1 MSYRE
6 QASEVG
12 YAVKS
17 VSAPPQPQS
26 YIEGSIENIYSG
38 LDRQERLLTS
48 LEEKLYKVLGP
59 DYPSKG
65 DGAAQA
71 ADTSPLVNQLDDIYN
86 GIRYRADRIASL
98 IDRIQL

>member
-1 MSYRE
+1 MSYNE
-6 QASEVG
+6 KSADIG

-17 VSAPPQPQS
+17 VPAKPQS
-26 YIEGSIENIYSG
+26 YVEGSIENIYSG

-71 ADTSPLVNQLDDIYN
+71 SDTSPLVNQLDDIYG
-86 GIRYRADRIASL
+86 GIVYRADRIANL